1 MKRIN
6 ICWTCIRLALSRIHL
21 VDKCLIIFMVV
32 LLAQSAYTLFTNHA
46 VQTDNTDNIDIIVR
60 TSIAAIFGYFL
71 SANFICH
78 ASYGRKKGGIQCGCL
93 PEVSDS
99 NGIQDPVD
107 FSAQDDCACKS
118 SHSENESKKSERE
131 KLQEEIAAAGRL
143 QTLVAAGIGI
153 FCMVTLMLMRNVPA
167 LSETASASSSSAAI
181 VAQFR
186 DLVSGCVGFLIGCP
200 TERSGKQRL

>member
-6 ICWTCIRLALSRIHL
+6 ICWNCIRLALSRIHL
-21 VDKCLIIFMVV
+21 VDKCLIVFMVV
-32 LLAQSAYTLFTNHA
+32 LLVQSAYTLFTNHT
-46 VQTDNTDNIDIIVR
+46 VPTENTDNVDIIIR

-93 PEVSDS
+93 PEVFSS
-99 NGIQDPVD
+99 NEIPDPVN
-107 FSAQDDCACKS
+107 SSQDDYTCKS
-118 SHSENESKKSERE
+118 GHPENGSEKSERE
-131 KLQEEIAAAGRL
+131 KLREEIIAAGRL
-143 QTLVAAGIGI
+143 QILVAAGIGI

-167 LSETASASSSSAAI
+167 LNDAASASPSAAAI

-200 TERSGKQRL
+200 TERPGKQKM